1 MTEEFDAVLFDA
13 GGVLWDLNPT
23 HKELIS
29 RVLSSNGEDVDDAK
43 LISAMR
49 KAERVTDLAFSKL
62 HGKDESSFQND
73 YDRIVLEEIRSVID
87 LETFSRDMSKEFET
101 HAMKV
106 ESWVPYP
113 DAIPTLIATKTR
125 GFVVG
130 LISNA
135 TELARRVLANLD
147 MEKYFDLIVISDEV
161 GVRKPDKRIFEIALD
176 MAETRAHRSL
186 FLGDRPSI
194 DMVGA
199 IGAGMKAILVDRNEA
214 FPDSQYLRISSLD
227 SLARYL

>member
-1 MTEEFDAVLFDA
+1 MTEEYDAVMFDA

-23 HKELIS
+23 HKDLIS
-29 RVLSSNGEDVDDAK
+29 TVLSSNGEDIDDTR
-43 LISAMR
+43 LILAMR

-62 HGKDESSFQND
+62 HGKDETSFWND
-73 YDRIVLEEIRSVID
+73 YDRIVLDEIGSAID
-87 LETFSRDMSKEFET
+87 LETFSKDISKEFRT

-113 DAIPTLIATKTR
+113 DAIPTLIATKKR
-125 GFVVG
+125 GLMVG
-130 LISNA
+130 LVSNA

-147 MEKYFDLIVISDEV
+147 MEKYFDFIVISDEV
-161 GVRKPDKRIFEIALD
+161 GVRKPDKRIFEIALE
-176 MAETRAHRSL
+176 MAGTKAHRSL
-186 FLGDRPSI
+186 FLGDKPSI
-194 DMVGA
+194 DIVGA

-214 FPDSQYLRISSLD
+214 FPDSQYQRITNLD

>member
-1 MTEEFDAVLFDA
+1 MTEEFDAVMFDA
-13 GGVLWDLNPT
+13 GGVLWDLRPT

-29 RVLSSNGEDVDDAK
+29 RVLSSNGEDVDDAR

-49 KAERVTDLAFSKL
+49 KAERVTDLAFSKP
-62 HGKDESSFQND
+62 HGKDDPSFCND
-73 YDRIVLEEIRSVID
+73 YDKIVLEEIGSVID
-87 LETFSRDMSKEFET
+87 LEAFSKDLSKEFEI

-106 ESWVPYP
+106 ENWVPYP
-113 DAIPTLIATKTR
+113 DAIPTLIATKKR
-125 GFVVG
+125 DFVVG
-130 LISNA
+130 LVSNA

-147 MEKYFDLIVISDEV
+147 MEKYFDFIVISDEV

-176 MAETRAHRSL
+176 KAGTKAHRSL

-194 DMVGA
+194 DIVGA
-199 IGAGMKAILVDRNEA
+199 VGAGMKAILVDRNEA
-214 FPDSQYLRISSLD
+214 FPDSQYTRIKNLD